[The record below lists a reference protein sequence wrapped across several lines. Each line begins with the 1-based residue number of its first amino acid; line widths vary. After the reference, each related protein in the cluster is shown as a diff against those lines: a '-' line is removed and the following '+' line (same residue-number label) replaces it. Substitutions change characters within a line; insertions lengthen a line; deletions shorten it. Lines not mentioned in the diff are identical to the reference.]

1 MAIPKI
7 YKYGIEITKPW
18 SKEMYAFNED
28 LKELMIDKINVAI
41 QLLEDEEDAN
51 ELARIINPRGYGI
64 GFELEDMKE
73 DMLKNS
79 EYFDNYWLAD
89 IWNELIDKNYVEPI
103 FGENGES
110 YSIIGFESREEIL
123 KLREIFKK

>member
-18 SKEMYAFNED
+18 SKEMYQFNED
-28 LKELMIDKINVAI
+28 LKELMLDKINVAI
-41 QLLEDEEDAN
+41 QILEDEEEAN
-51 ELARIINPRGYGI
+51 ELARIINPHGYGF

-73 DMLKNS
+73 DMLKNV
-79 EYFDNYWLAD
+79 EYFENYWLAE

-103 FGENGES
+103 FGEMGES
-110 YSIIGFESREEIL
+110 YNIIGFESREEIL
-123 KLREIFKK
+123 ELRK